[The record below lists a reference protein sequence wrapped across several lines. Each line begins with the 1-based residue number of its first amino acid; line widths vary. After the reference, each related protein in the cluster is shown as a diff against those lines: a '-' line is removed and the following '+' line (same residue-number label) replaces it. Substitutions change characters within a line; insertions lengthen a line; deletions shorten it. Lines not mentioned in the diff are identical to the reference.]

1 VKVALLNWKDP
12 ADADAGGAERYV
24 REVAE
29 WWTAGGHEVV
39 VVVPR
44 SHQRTVSDR
53 RGVTY
58 LHLGNRHTVFPR
70 ARAWLRASHHDLDLV
85 VESVSTRP
93 FFAHRIVGRKAVALY
108 HQMADDVWDH
118 ELHFPLSWLGRRV
131 VEPHW
136 VRAMRGSSVIAVS
149 PSTAADLARHG
160 VSVEAINPPGCVRT
174 EWAGKARSPGPLRL
188 VFVGR
193 LVKTKRPMDALQAF
207 EALRRG
213 NLEATLDI
221 IGDGYLRPVLAARAR
236 DGVTVHGYVTEDR
249 KDRILSR
256 ADLVLLPGT
265 REGWGIVA
273 LEAAMR
279 GVPVVA
285 YDVPGLRDAVVDNVT
300 GRLCDNDPTALAR
313 EAAALLN
320 APDRLHAMGVAARE
334 RALEYSWEKVAA
346 RLWEQCGRI
355 RSGSAGAVPDVREVG
370 KSAT

>member
-1 VKVALLNWKDP
+1 VKIALLNWKDP
-12 ADADAGGAERYV
+12 VDADAGGAERYI

-29 WWTAGGHEVV
+29 SWTADGHEVV

-44 SHQRTVSDR
+44 SQQRAMPDR
-53 RGVTY
+53 RGVRY

-70 ARAWLRASHHDLDLV
+70 ARAWLRASHRDLDLV

-108 HQMADDVWDH
+108 HQMADDVWDD
-118 ELHFPLSWLGRRV
+118 ELRFPLNWLGRRV

-136 VRAMRGSSVIAVS
+136 VRAMRGSRVIAVS

-174 EWAGKARSPGPLRL
+174 DSARKVRSPGPPRL

-207 EALRRG
+207 EALRRCHP
-213 NLEATLDI
+213 EATLDI
-221 IGDGYLRPVLAARAR
+221 IGDGYLRPVLAARVR
-236 DGVTVHGYVTEDR
+236 GGVIVHGFVTEDQ

-256 ADLVLLPGT
+256 ADLLLLPGT

-285 YDVPGLRDAVVDNVT
+285 YDVPGLRDVVIDNVT
-300 GRLCDNDPTALAR
+300 GMLCDNEPMALAR
-313 EAAALLN
+313 GAAALLD
-320 APDRLHAMGVAARE
+320 APDRLRTLGSAARD
-334 RALEYSWEKVAA
+334 RALDYSWEKVVA
-346 RLWEQCGRI
+346 RLWKMCCDRPA
-355 RSGSAGAVPDVREVG
+355 SSATVVDHREVG
-370 KSAT
+370 PSAS